1 MRYLAFSAILA
12 ATLGGILAALAG
24 GSAVAEDI
32 PPANLVGEYG
42 FSAVKPEVVSA
53 CYRIEK
59 SDLPQL
65 NDAYSCWGEAD
76 HAFCTHL
83 HQRLALV
90 VYASESACWA
100 GREAFGTK
108 P

>member
-1 MRYLAFSAILA
+1 MRYRAFSVIFA
-12 ATLGGILAALAG
+12 ATLAGLAAKT
-24 GSAVAEDI
+24 AVADDI
-32 PPANLVGEYG
+32 PPVNLVGEYG
-42 FSAVKPEVVSA
+42 FSAVKPALVSA

-65 NDAYSCWGEAD
+65 DDAYRCWSEAD

-90 VYASESACWA
+90 VYASEPACWA
-100 GREAFGTK
+100 GRQAFGTK

>member
-1 MRYLAFSAILA
+1 VFSVIFA
-12 ATLGGILAALAG
+12 AALATLAAK
-24 GSAVAEDI
+24 SAVADDI
-32 PPANLVGEYG
+32 PPANLVGDYG
-42 FSAVKPEVVSA
+42 FSAVKPTVTSA

-65 NDAYSCWGEAD
+65 NDAYRCWSEAD

-90 VYASESACWA
+90 VYTSESACWA
-100 GREAFGTK
+100 GREAFGSK
-108 P
+108 L

>member
-12 ATLGGILAALAG
+12 AILAAWAG
-24 GSAVAEDI
+24 GSAAEEDI

-42 FSAVKPEVVSA
+42 FSAVTPTVISA

-65 NDAYSCWGEAD
+65 NDAYRCWSEAD

-83 HQRLALV
+83 HQRLALI
-90 VYASESACWA
+90 VYDSEQACWA